1 MGIGLEQKRAMIDRL
16 KAQYPIQFLSETL
29 DCPRSSYYYRAVAV
43 TDEALVSA
51 IEQIV
56 LRYPF
61 YGYRRVTAELR
72 RQGWQ
77 VNRKAVRRIMKTLG
91 LKGRV
96 GQVKLITTDS
106 RHSFPRYPNLIRNLE
121 AQYPDHIWVADI
133 TYIGLADRF
142 IYLAVILDV
151 FTRAVRGWHV
161 GKSLSQSL
169 SITAL
174 KKALAKDK
182 PQFHH
187 SDQGVQYAAK
197 GYTDLLDA
205 KDIQISMSDAGCP
218 TQNAFAE
225 RFMRTFKEEHVDYS
239 DYADFADAYQQI
251 AEWIEVDYMTNR
263 VHSALDYLTPTEF
276 EAAYWAAQVVGV
288 TLET

>member
-1 MGIGLEQKRAMIDRL
+1 MIDQL
-16 KAQYPIQFLSETL
+16 KVQYPVQFLSETL
-29 DCPRSSYYYRAVAV
+29 NCPRSSYYYRGVESN
-43 TDEALVSA
+43 DEPLIAA
-51 IEQIV
+51 IEQIII
-56 LRYPF
+56 RYPF
-61 YGYRRVTAELR
+61 YGYRRVTAELK

-77 VNRKAVRRIMKTLG
+77 VNRKAVHRLMKTLG

-96 GQVKLITTDS
+96 GQVKLNTTDS
-106 RHSFPRYPNLIRNLE
+106 RHTFPRYPNLIRDLE
-121 AQYPDHIWVADI
+121 AQYPDHLWVADI
-133 TYIGLADRF
+133 TYVGLADRF

-151 FTRAVRGWHV
+151 FTRAVRGWHL

-174 KKALAKDK
+174 KKALTKDQ
-182 PQFHH
+182 PDIHH

-197 GYTDLLDA
+197 GYTDLLNA

-239 DYADFADAYQQI
+239 DYTDFEDAYQQI
-251 AEWIEVDYMTNR
+251 AEWLEVTYMTDR
-263 VHSALDYLTPTEF
+263 VHSALNYATPAEF
-276 EAAYWAAQVVGV
+276 EAAYSASQAVGV
-288 TLET
+288 TLKA

>member
-1 MGIGLEQKRAMIDRL
+1 MIEQL
-16 KAQYPIQFLSETL
+16 KGQYPVQFLSETL
-29 DCPRSSYYYRAVAV
+29 DCSRSSYYYQAVAV

-77 VNRKAVRRIMKTLG
+77 VNRKAVQRLMKTLG
-91 LKGRV
+91 LKRRV

-106 RHSFPRYPNLIRNLE
+106 RHNFPPYPNLIRDLD

-151 FTRAVRGWHV
+151 FTRAVRGWHL

-169 SITAL
+169 SITTL
-174 KKALAKDK
+174 KKALAKGK
-182 PQFHH
+182 PDIHH
-187 SDQGVQYAAK
+187 SDQGIQYAAK
-197 GYTDLLDA
+197 GYTDLWGA
-205 KDIQISMSDAGCP
+205 KGIQISMSEAGCP

-239 DYADFADAYQQI
+239 DYIDFEDAYQQI
-251 AEWIEVDYMTNR
+251 AEWIEGVYMTDR
-263 VHSALDYLTPTEF
+263 VHSALDYATPAEF
-276 EAAYWAAQVVGV
+276 EAAYWAAQALGV
-288 TLET
+288 TLPT